1 MNHKFILYTFALL
14 FAACGNSPK
23 RGGTTTIYTNP
34 VIMADAPDPSVIRT
48 DDGSYYLYATGHGY
62 SIFRS
67 EDLVTW
73 EHGPRQSVT
82 VAEAIYGLLKFVV

>member
-34 VIMADAPDPSVIRT
+34 VITADAPDPSVIRT
-48 DDGSYYLYATGHGY
+48 DDGSYTSMLPATAT
-62 SIFRS
+62 RS
-67 EDLVTW
+67 
-73 EHGPRQSVT
+73 SVPKT
-82 VAEAIYGLLKFVV
+82 L